1 MIIITID
8 GPAGAGKS
16 TVSKKV
22 AQELSINFLDTGA
35 LYRAIG
41 LILAKSEVRP
51 EFLHEALNDITIE
64 INKSGVYVNDF
75 DVTKEIR
82 TPEADILSSKY
93 SALPEVRAALLNI
106 QREQAKKASLIAEG
120 RDLGS
125 VVFPDADF
133 KFYLTA
139 SPEARAKRRYNERI
153 NRGESANYDEILQA
167 IKLRDQHDLNRKI
180 APLRI
185 PDNAIYIDSSDM
197 SEQEV
202 INFIINQVRG
212 SINNEAK

>member
-16 TVSKKV
+16 TTAKKI
-22 AQELSINFLDTGA
+22 AQELNINFLDTGA

-51 EFLHEALNDITIE
+51 EFLHEALNDIKIE

-82 TPEADILSSKY
+82 TPEVDELASKY
-93 SALPEVRAALLNI
+93 SALSEVRNALLNI

-139 SPEARAKRRYNERI
+139 SPEARAQRRYNERI
-153 NRGESANYDEILQA
+153 QRGETANYDEILQA
-167 IKLRDQHDLNRKI
+167 IKSRDEHDLHREI
-180 APLRI
+180 SPLKI
-185 PDNAIYIDSSDM
+185 PDNAIFIDNSNM

-202 INFIINQVRG
+202 INFIIDKVRG
-212 SINNEAK
+212 SI

>member
-16 TVSKKV
+16 TTAKKI
-22 AQELSINFLDTGA
+22 AQELNINFLDTGA

-51 EFLHEALNDITIE
+51 EFLHEALNDIKIE

-82 TPEADILSSKY
+82 TPEVDELASKY
-93 SALPEVRAALLNI
+93 SALSEVRNALLNI

-139 SPEARAKRRYNERI
+139 SPESRAQRRYNERI
-153 NRGESANYDEILQA
+153 QRGETANYDEILQA
-167 IKLRDQHDLNRKI
+167 IKSRDEHDLHREI
-180 APLRI
+180 SPLKI
-185 PDNAIYIDSSDM
+185 PDNAIFIDNSNM

-202 INFIINQVRG
+202 INFIIDKVRG
-212 SINNEAK
+212 SI

>member
-16 TVSKKV
+16 TTAKKI
-22 AQELSINFLDTGA
+22 AQELNINFLDTGA

-51 EFLHEALNDITIE
+51 EFLHEALNDININ

-82 TPEADILSSKY
+82 TPEVDELASKY
-93 SALPEVRAALLNI
+93 SALPEVRNALLNI

-125 VVFPDADF
+125 VVFPEADF

-139 SPEARAKRRYNERI
+139 SPESRAQRRYNERI
-153 NRGESANYDEILQA
+153 QRGETANYDEILQA
-167 IKLRDQHDLNRKI
+167 IKSRDEHDLHREI
-180 APLRI
+180 SPLKI
-185 PDNAIYIDSSDM
+185 PDNAIFIDNSNM

-202 INFIINQVRG
+202 INFIIDKVRG
-212 SINNEAK
+212 SI

>member
-16 TVSKKV
+16 TTAKKI
-22 AQELSINFLDTGA
+22 AQELNINFLDTGA

-41 LILAKSEVRP
+41 LILAKSEVKP
-51 EFLHEALNDITIE
+51 EFLHEALNDVKIE

-82 TPEADILSSKY
+82 TPEVDELASKY
-93 SALPEVRAALLNI
+93 SALPEVREALLNI

-139 SPEARAKRRYNERI
+139 SPEARAKRRYDERI
-153 NRGESANYDEILQA
+153 QRGESANYDEILQA
-167 IKLRDQHDLNRKI
+167 IKSRDEHDLHREI
-180 APLRI
+180 SPLKV
-185 PDNAIYIDSSDM
+185 PDNAILIDNSDM

-202 INFIINQVRG
+202 INFIIDKVKVRG
-212 SINNEAK
+212 SI

>member
-16 TVSKKV
+16 TTAKKI
-22 AQELSINFLDTGA
+22 AQELNINFLDTGA

-51 EFLHEALNDITIE
+51 EFLHEALNDIKIE

-82 TPEADILSSKY
+82 TPEVDELASKY
-93 SALPEVRAALLNI
+93 SALPEVRNALLNI

-139 SPEARAKRRYNERI
+139 SPESRAQRRYNERI
-153 NRGESANYDEILQA
+153 QRGETANYDEILQA
-167 IKLRDQHDLNRKI
+167 IKSRDEHDLHREI
-180 APLRI
+180 SPLKI
-185 PDNAIYIDSSDM
+185 PDNAIFIDNSNM

-202 INFIINQVRG
+202 INFIIDKVRG
-212 SINNEAK
+212 SI

>member
-16 TVSKKV
+16 TTAKKI
-22 AQELSINFLDTGA
+22 AQELNINFLDTGA

-51 EFLHEALNDITIE
+51 EFLHEALNDININ

-82 TPEADILSSKY
+82 TPEVDELASKY
-93 SALPEVRAALLNI
+93 SALPEVRNALLNI

-139 SPEARAKRRYNERI
+139 SPESRAQRRYNERI
-153 NRGESANYDEILQA
+153 QRGETANYDEILQA
-167 IKLRDQHDLNRKI
+167 IKSRDEHDLHREI
-180 APLRI
+180 SPLKI
-185 PDNAIYIDSSDM
+185 PDNAIFIDNSNM

-202 INFIINQVRG
+202 INFIIDKVRG
-212 SINNEAK
+212 SI

>member
-16 TVSKKV
+16 TTAKKI
-22 AQELSINFLDTGA
+22 AQELNINFLDTGA

-41 LILAKSEVRP
+41 LILAKSEVKP
-51 EFLHEALNDITIE
+51 EFLHEALNDIKIE

-82 TPEADILSSKY
+82 TPEVDELASKY
-93 SALPEVRAALLNI
+93 SALPEVREALLNI

-139 SPEARAKRRYNERI
+139 SPEARAKRRYDERI
-153 NRGESANYDEILQA
+153 QRGESANYDEILQA
-167 IKLRDQHDLNRKI
+167 IKSRDEHDLHREI
-180 APLRI
+180 SPLKV
-185 PDNAIYIDSSDM
+185 PDNAILIDNSDM

-202 INFIINQVRG
+202 INFIIDKVKVRG
-212 SINNEAK
+212 SI

>member
-16 TVSKKV
+16 TTAKKI
-22 AQELSINFLDTGA
+22 AQELNINFLDTGA

-51 EFLHEALNDITIE
+51 EFLYEALNDININ

-82 TPEADILSSKY
+82 TPEVDELASKY
-93 SALPEVRAALLNI
+93 SALSEVRNALLNI

-139 SPEARAKRRYNERI
+139 SPESRAQRRYNERI
-153 NRGESANYDEILQA
+153 QRGETANYDEILQA
-167 IKLRDQHDLNRKI
+167 IKSRDEHDLHREI
-180 APLRI
+180 SPLKI
-185 PDNAIYIDSSDM
+185 PDNAIFIDNSNM

-202 INFIINQVRG
+202 INFIIDKVRG
-212 SINNEAK
+212 SI

>member
-16 TVSKKV
+16 TTAKKI
-22 AQELSINFLDTGA
+22 AQELNINFLDTGA

-51 EFLHEALNDITIE
+51 EFLHEALNDIKIE

-82 TPEADILSSKY
+82 TPEVDELASKY
-93 SALPEVRAALLNI
+93 SALSEVRNALLNI

-139 SPEARAKRRYNERI
+139 SPEARAQRRYNERI
-153 NRGESANYDEILQA
+153 QRGETANYDEILQA
-167 IKLRDQHDLNRKI
+167 IKSRDEHDLHREISPLKI
-180 APLRI
+180 PE
-185 PDNAIYIDSSDM
+185 NAIFIDNSNM

-202 INFIINQVRG
+202 INFIIDKVRG
-212 SINNEAK
+212 SI

>member
-16 TVSKKV
+16 TTAKKI
-22 AQELSINFLDTGA
+22 AQELNINFLDTGA

-51 EFLHEALNDITIE
+51 EFLHEALNDIKIE

-82 TPEADILSSKY
+82 TPEVDELASKY
-93 SALPEVRAALLNI
+93 SALPEVRNALLNI
-106 QREQAKKASLIAEG
+106 QREQTKKASLIAEG

-125 VVFPDADF
+125 VVFPEADF

-139 SPEARAKRRYNERI
+139 SPESRAQRRYNERI
-153 NRGESANYDEILQA
+153 QRGETANYDEILQA
-167 IKLRDQHDLNRKI
+167 IKSRDEHDLHREI
-180 APLRI
+180 SPLKI
-185 PDNAIYIDSSDM
+185 PDNAIFIDNSNM

-202 INFIINQVRG
+202 INFIIDKVRG
-212 SINNEAK
+212 SI